1 VFAESAL
8 ISSALDRA
16 DLRLRDHFLANTPQ
30 NRSPA
35 RRSAVVEVMLNCTAR
50 LDAGLVDLDVLRRR
64 AAELD
69 CVPAAVQRRV
79 EEWLGARARW
89 EADDR

>member
-1 VFAESAL
+1 
-8 ISSALDRA
+8 
-16 DLRLRDHFLANTPQ
+16 
-30 NRSPA
+30 
-35 RRSAVVEVMLNCTAR
+35 MLNCTAR

-64 AAELD
+64 ASEFD
-69 CVPAAVQRRV
+69 CVPASVQRRV